1 MRTLSLL
8 GLSLLP
14 TLLFG
19 CSGKDDCDTSCTGDA
34 DTDTDTD
41 ADTDAD
47 SDTDADASVTITSPA
62 TGSYA
67 YAFDGVTMTWSVEG
81 LALDPN
87 GIGGDNADGVGHVH
101 VYLDNEY
108 LAATAETTYTYEGL
122 SPGKHDLAVRLAE
135 NDHTETNLN
144 ASSGIGVEVL
154 DPTVAITDP
163 VMDTTLSVSSA
174 SLDISLTDF
183 TISDE
188 VGMAAAVGEGHY
200 HIYVDGV
207 YVDYGTVL
215 TDALVPRLSEG
226 AHTITVKLA
235 GSDHSEIGVET
246 SVDVTV
252 ADGAQSI
259 LIDGSP
265 YVSEYGSASVP
276 LDVDVGNFS
285 LGSGR
290 GYNLYLD
297 DVLVGES
304 ETSAVTLRHVASGL
318 HWLEA
323 RLHDADG
330 VETGARDYIRLDVA
344 DDARDLT
351 ITSPTDGETINGDFN
366 LQATSQ
372 NFIFDPGAVG
382 GTNTDGTGH
391 FHVYI
396 DGVYWTYGAG
406 STTVSGVP
414 AGEHE
419 ILIELVNNDHSTA
432 TPTASDVIHVTV
444 N

>member
-14 TLLFG
+14 TLLLG
-19 CSGKDDCDTSCTGDA
+19 CSGKDDCDTSC
-34 DTDTDTD
+34 DT
-41 ADTDAD
+41 DTDAD
-47 SDTDADASVTITSPA
+47 SDTDTDSDSDSDTDTDASVTITSPV
-62 TGSYA
+62 TGSFA
-67 YAFDGVTMTWSVEG
+67 YAFDGVTMSWSVEG
-81 LALDPN
+81 LTLDPN

-108 LAATAETTYTYEGL
+108 LAATAETSYTFEGL
-122 SPGKHDLAVRLAE
+122 TRGKHDLGVRLAE
-135 NDHTETNLN
+135 NDHTETNLD
-144 ASSGIGVEVL
+144 ASSVVGIEVL

-163 VMDTTLSVSSA
+163 VMDATLSVSSA
-174 SLDISLTDF
+174 SLDISLSDF

-188 VGMAAAVGEGHY
+188 VGMAGVVGEGHY
-200 HIYVDGV
+200 HVYVDGI
-207 YVDYGTVL
+207 YLDYGTVL
-215 TDALVPRLSEG
+215 TDALVPRLGEG
-226 AHTITVKLA
+226 DHTITVKLA

-252 ADGAQSI
+252 MDGAQSVV
-259 LIDGSP
+259 IDGSP
-265 YVSEYGSASVP
+265 YVSEYGSATVP
-276 LDVDVGNFS
+276 LDVSVTNFS
-285 LGSGR
+285 QGSGR
-290 GYNLYLD
+290 GYNVYLD

-318 HWLEA
+318 HWLEV

-351 ITSPTDGETINGDFN
+351 ISSPTDGETISGDFN

-382 GTNTDGTGH
+382 GANVEGTGH
-391 FHVYI
+391 FHVYV

-414 AGEHE
+414 AGDHE
-419 ILIELVNNDHSTA
+419 ILVELVNNDHSTA